1 MKRLIFAT
9 LLLIAFFTTA
19 KAQYFPVDTAR
30 LNKAYRTLK
39 KGERTAQTE
48 QEFLE
53 AFPTTWLEWTMTYCY
68 VWDNNYDISM
78 SQMLCEH
85 IEQLFGLP
93 HINDTI
99 LCKKII
105 NLAVGMKDT
114 GECSGIFQEYL
125 VNYIFSNEDLVLSY
139 LSKLKK
145 GHQMEFWQ
153 FCWSTVTECNREEHF
168 NELYNRNKN
177 KYPKEMEISRVAFQ
191 YFYNGINYPTLL
203 PHKNEE
209 YQRKSGYNNYKK
221 NFNGYI
227 HYGGE

>member
-68 VWDNNYDISM
+68 VWDDNYDISM
-78 SQMLCEH
+78 SQMCCEH

-93 HINDTI
+93 HINDSITLVI
-99 LCKKII
+99 CYIAIRLLETNSFARRLLFAKK
-105 NLAVGMKDT
+105 
-114 GECSGIFQEYL
+114 
-125 VNYIFSNEDLVLSY
+125 
-139 LSKLKK
+139 
-145 GHQMEFWQ
+145 
-153 FCWSTVTECNREEHF
+153 
-168 NELYNRNKN
+168 
-177 KYPKEMEISRVAFQ
+177 
-191 YFYNGINYPTLL
+191 
-203 PHKNEE
+203 
-209 YQRKSGYNNYKK
+209 
-221 NFNGYI
+221 
-227 HYGGE
+227 